1 MISLILQENIM
12 PNTEKLEML
21 KVVRKHILNNPKIP
35 YAQLVAELKVPRL
48 STVQFYNIKAQLRKK
63 GQLVDRGDSGLS
75 SRARPNESTSSPKSM
90 RIEILD
96 SIDIANLPDDIK
108 EHYKTNILDML
119 RRLVPD
125 GKNLRMVFMS
135 DPPTLEIQRIV
146 T

>member
-1 MISLILQENIM
+1 MA
-12 PNTEKLEML
+12 NTEKLEML

-63 GQLVDRGDSGLS
+63 GQLVDRGETNPVSRSKANETASGG
-75 SRARPNESTSSPKSM
+75 KSM

-96 SIDIANLPDDIK
+96 SIDIANLPEEIK
-108 EHYKTNILDML
+108 EHYKTNIFDML

-125 GKNLRMVFMS
+125 GKNLRMVFLS